1 MELVEVGK
9 IINTH
14 GLKGEV
20 KVLPF
25 SDDPTRF
32 KMYQNVMIR
41 SSFGDFDYPISS
53 VKIIKKTAVLGLV
66 GLNDIEAAEKL
77 KGSRVFVLEN
87 EVPVLPEDAF
97 YVKDLIGCVVKD
109 EMIGLLGVLQD
120 VIFTGSNDVYVVNR
134 EEKRDLLIPALKSV
148 ILDINLLER
157 VITTHLPAGLFE
169 IYED

>member
-32 KMYQNVMIR
+32 KMYQSVFIKG
-41 SSFGDFDYPISS
+41 SLGDFEYSISS

-66 GLNDIEAAEKL
+66 GIDHIEAAERL
-77 KGSRVFVLEN
+77 KGGQVFVLESA
-87 EVPVLPEDAF
+87 VPALPEDAF
-97 YVKDLIGCVVKD
+97 YVKDLVGCVVTD
-109 EMIGLLGVLQD
+109 ETIGLLGILHD
-120 VIFTGSNDVYVVNR
+120 VIFTGSNEVYVVKR
-134 EEKRDLLIPALKSV
+134 EGKRDLLIPALKSV
-148 ILDINLLER
+148 ILDINILER
-157 VITTHLPAGLFE
+157 TITTHLPVGLFE
-169 IYED
+169 IYDD